1 MVKGFVFYRGG
12 KIPFVIEDY
21 RLELFSDD
29 SLLSNFAKEHNFKMN
44 YTLHGQYFRDG
55 FHGQRAIF
63 LVEYSMAGTC
73 YLTCYIL
80 YNLGSESICD
90 AVGFQSPFLDDAFRY
105 NYEYLDMVRAG
116 HNLETKLRNIY
127 DIPFSMND
135 RQYKLTYR
143 IGHDNDLGLWEDTN
157 RKGEV
162 RVGTQTEDIQEI
174 YNLSVVFNRLAIF
187 MVSQADVSFKR
198 ITLYKNEYKIG
209 WFYSPLVS
217 DKAVSVSDFRFCRF
231 DVMKY
236 LPKILNNIALDS
248 GNRISQSIP
257 LGHLQDADSLFS
269 PRRFM
274 EQVMAFE
281 YLFDKLEPQ
290 KAKDRKFPL
299 KDELKYM
306 LDEFPKLLSGYR
318 SSSGQIGEQ
327 IKELRRSIA
336 HGHAYYYDF
345 KTDIETQRLIF
356 LLDKLIRNMSLL
368 WIGFSKE
375 EIAEYPLY

>member
-55 FHGQRAIF
+55 FHGQRVIF

-90 AVGFQSPFLDDAFRY
+90 TVGFQSPFLDDAFRY

-116 HNLETKLRNIY
+116 HNLETKPRNIY
-127 DIPFSMND
+127 DIPFSMNG
-135 RQYKLTYR
+135 RQYELTYR
-143 IGHDNDLGLWEDTN
+143 IGHDNHLGLLEDTN

-198 ITLYKNEYKIG
+198 ITLYKNELKIG

-217 DKAVSVSDFRFCRF
+217 DKAVSVSDFRFCGF

-336 HGHAYYYDF
+336 HGHTYYYDF

>member
-21 RLELFSDD
+21 RMELFSDD
-29 SLLSNFAKEHNFKMN
+29 SLLSDFAKEHNFKMN
-44 YTLHGQYFRDG
+44 YTLNGQYFRHG
-55 FHGQRAIF
+55 FEGQRATF

-80 YNLGSESICD
+80 YNLGPERIYD
-90 AVGFQSPFLDDAFRY
+90 TVGFQSPFLDDAFRY

-116 HNLETKLRNIY
+116 HNLETKPRNIY
-127 DIPFSMND
+127 DIPFSMNG
-135 RQYKLTYR
+135 RQYELTYR
-143 IGHDNDLGLWEDTN
+143 IGHDNHLGLLEDTN
-157 RKGEV
+157 RKGEAL
-162 RVGTQTEDIQEI
+162 VGTQTEDIQEL
-174 YNLSVVFNRLAIF
+174 NDLSIVFNRLAMF

-198 ITLYKNEYKIG
+198 ITLYKNEHKIG

-306 LDEFPKLLSGYR
+306 LNEFPKLLSGYR

>member
-116 HNLETKLRNIY
+116 HNLETKPRNIY
-127 DIPFSMND
+127 DIPFSMNG
-135 RQYKLTYR
+135 RQYELTYR
-143 IGHDNDLGLWEDTN
+143 IGHDNHLGLLEDTN

-198 ITLYKNEYKIG
+198 ITLYKNEHEIG

-217 DKAVSVSDFRFCRF
+217 DKAVSVSDFRFCGF

-306 LDEFPKLLSGYR
+306 LDEFPKLLSEYR

>member
-21 RLELFSDD
+21 RMELFSDD
-29 SLLSNFAKEHNFKMN
+29 SLLSDFAKEHNFKMN
-44 YTLHGQYFRDG
+44 YTLNGQYFRDG
-55 FHGQRAIF
+55 FEGQRATF

-80 YNLGSESICD
+80 YNLRPERIYD
-90 AVGFQSPFLDDAFRY
+90 TVGFQSPFLDDAFRY

-116 HNLETKLRNIY
+116 HNLETKPRNIY
-127 DIPFSMND
+127 DIPFTIND

-143 IGHDNDLGLWEDTN
+143 IGHDNDLGLLEDTN

-217 DKAVSVSDFRFCRF
+217 DKAVSVSDFRFCGF

-345 KTDIETQRLIF
+345 KTEIETQRLIF